1 MISSIAYKQ
10 GLIDKEWFAASVL
23 ALLIGTIVPP
33 IFLHYFIDKY
43 ETIRQEALAIE
54 KEALEKEGQTPLFF
68 KVTMKTKSA
77 WGLLSKAMSEIN
89 SLGISVMDYKSSHT
103 NGANATVTTEF
114 YLKDN
119 TMNRS
124 ARGQTQGAITVSFDQ
139 KLSLSERTE
148 SFLDNPMEIDLNKD
162 RKRVHFAQQK
172 VESSFDASIDA
183 RLEEIAKHLQEQFG
197 KMFKMSLL
205 EIFIWGKCCSQRT
218 VYNYILTKLFFSL
231 VFPS

>member
-1 MISSIAYKQ
+1 MISNIAYKQ

-23 ALLIGTIVPP
+23 ALLIGTLVPP

-77 WGLLSKAMSEIN
+77 WGLLSKVMSDIN
-89 SLGISVMDYKSSHT
+89 SLGISVKDYKSSHT
-103 NGANATVTTEF
+103 NGANATVTTAF

-124 ARGQTQGAITVSFDQ
+124 ARGQTQGAITVSFDET
-139 KLSLSERTE
+139 LLSEGTE
-148 SFLDNPMEIDLNKD
+148 SFLDNPMEIDLNAD
-162 RKRVHFAQQK
+162 RKRVQFAQQK
-172 VESSFDASIDA
+172 MESSFDASIDA

-218 VYNYILTKLFFSL
+218 VYNYNLTKRFFTL
-231 VFPS
+231 VSPS